1 MQNDE
6 DIAIKNKD
14 LTNKVFYV
22 DNITDPPIVNNVKC
36 LGSLIKK
43 EIKFDEK
50 ALPNKID
57 ENQKKIMQSVLE
69 ELKPKL
75 ESRGKIYGGKKR
87 KTNKRKTNKRKT
99 NKKRKTVNKRRK

>member
-14 LTNKVFYV
+14 LTNKLFYV
-22 DNITDPPIVNNVKC
+22 DNINDNPVVYNVKC

-57 ENQKKIMQSVLE
+57 ETQKEKMSSVIE
-69 ELKPKL
+69 QLKTKF
-75 ESRGKIYGGKKR
+75 KKGGKKR
-87 KTNKRKTNKRKT
+87 KTNKRKKNKKRKT
-99 NKKRKTVNKRRK
+99 NKKRK

>member
-57 ENQKKIMQSVLE
+57 ETQKEKMSSVIE
-69 ELKPKL
+69 QLKTKF
-75 ESRGKIYGGKKR
+75 KNGGKKR
-87 KTNKRKTNKRKT
+87 KTIKRRK
-99 NKKRKTVNKRRK
+99 NKKRKTINKRRK